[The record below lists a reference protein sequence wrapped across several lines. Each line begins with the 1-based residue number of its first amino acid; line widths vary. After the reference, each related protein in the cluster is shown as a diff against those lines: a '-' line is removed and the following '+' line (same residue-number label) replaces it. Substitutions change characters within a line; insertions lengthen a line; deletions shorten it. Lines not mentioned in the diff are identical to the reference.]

1 MISTVVFCKRTR
13 KGEELPMILESAQII
28 IIATIAIYLLSM
40 VLVGVY
46 FSKKGSS
53 GSSDEFYLGGRKMGP
68 VVTAMSAEASDMS
81 SYLLMGLPGL
91 AYLCGLPEVTWTA
104 VGLAIGTYLNWL
116 IVARRLRR
124 YSAHLGAITVPDFFS
139 RRFGDK
145 KHLLGCIAA
154 VLILIFFIPYTASGF
169 KAIGTLFNSLFGV
182 DYHTAMIVGAIVVIL
197 YTVMGGF
204 MAVCFTD
211 LIQSVFMSIA
221 LIIIVCFGVHQAG
234 GLSAVVDNAKA
245 LPGYLS
251 LTQGYNAATN
261 SASSFSGLS
270 IVSTLAW
277 GLGYFGMPH
286 ILLRFMA
293 AEEADKLSV
302 SRRIATVWVVIS
314 MFIAVFI
321 GIIGY
326 SVSAAGKLPFLTTS
340 SDAETII
347 IRLSSL
353 MSHYGLLLAI
363 AAGVILSGI
372 LAATMSTSDS
382 QLLAAASSVSQDL
395 LQDFFRIKLTPKGTM
410 LAARGTVV
418 AIALVGVFL
427 AWDPNSSVFRV
438 VSFAWAGFGAS
449 FGPLMLFSLFWKR
462 ANKWGALAG
471 MVTGSVMVFVWK
483 YLIAPMGG
491 AWAIYELLP
500 AFLCACVAIVAVSLL
515 TPAPDREVIE
525 VYEACRK

>member
-1 MISTVVFCKRTR
+1 M
-13 KGEELPMILESAQII
+13 SASQICI
-28 IIATIAIYLLSM
+28 VATIVVYLVAM

-46 FSKKGSS
+46 CSRKGAGGSS
-53 GSSDEFYLGGRKMGP
+53 HEFYLGGRKLGP

-91 AYLCGLPEVTWTA
+91 AYLCGVAEVGWTA
-104 VGLAIGTYLNWL
+104 IGLAIGTYLNWL
-116 IVARRLRR
+116 IVAKRLRR
-124 YSAHLGAITVPDFFS
+124 YSAHIGAITVPSFFS
-139 RRFGDK
+139 RRYRDEK
-145 KHLLGCIAA
+145 YVLSCIAA
-154 VLILIFFIPYTASGF
+154 VVILIFFIPYTASGF
-169 KAIGTLFNSLFGV
+169 KAMGTLFNSLFGV
-182 DYHTAMIVGAIVVIL
+182 NYHTAMIVGAIVVIG
-197 YTVMGGF
+197 YTVLGGF
-204 MAVCFTD
+204 LAVSTTD
-211 LIQSVFMSIA
+211 LIQSIVMTFALVF
-221 LIIIVCFGVHQAG
+221 IVFFGISQAG
-234 GLSAVVDNAKA
+234 GWESVTANATSM
-245 LPGYLS
+245 PGYLN
-251 LTQGYNAATN
+251 LTQGYDVATN
-261 SASSFSGLS
+261 QAGSFPALR

-293 AEEADKLSV
+293 IEDDTKLKT

-395 LQDFFRIKLTPKGTM
+395 LQDFFRIQLTPKGTM

-515 TPAPDREVIE
+515 TPAPDRDVIE
-525 VYEACRK
+525 TYEACRK

>member
-1 MISTVVFCKRTR
+1 MTGAQLT
-13 KGEELPMILESAQII
+13 ILITII
-28 IIATIAIYLLSM
+28 LYLAAM

-46 FSKKGSS
+46 FGKKGG
-53 GSSDEFYLGGRKMGP
+53 GSSSDDFYLGGRKMGP
-68 VVTAMSAEASDMS
+68 IVTAMSAEASDMS

-91 AYLCGLPEVTWTA
+91 AYLFGLPEVTWTA
-104 VGLAIGTYLNWL
+104 IGLALGTYLNWL

-124 YSAHLGAITVPDFFS
+124 YSARLGAITVPDFFA
-139 RRFGDK
+139 RRFGDDRN
-145 KHLLGCIAA
+145 LLSCLAA
-154 VLILIFFIPYTASGF
+154 LTILVFFVPYTASGF

-182 DYHTAMIVGAIVVIL
+182 EYHTAMIVGAIVVVL

-204 MAVCFTD
+204 MAVSFTD
-211 LIQSVFMSIA
+211 LIQSIFMTIA
-221 LIIIVCFGVHQAG
+221 LIVIVCFGIEQAG
-234 GLSAVVDNAKA
+234 GLDTVMDNARA

-251 LTQGYNAATN
+251 MTQGYD
-261 SASSFSGLS
+261 ASSGTAASFGTLS

-293 AEEADKLSV
+293 IREEKELNQ

-321 GIIGY
+321 GVIGY
-326 SVSAAGKLPFLTTS
+326 SVSAAGKIGFLTTS

-347 IRLSSL
+347 IRLADL
-353 MSHYGLLLAI
+353 MSRHGIFFAVM
-363 AAGVILSGI
+363 AGIILSGI
-372 LAATMSTSDS
+372 LAATMSTADS

-395 LQDFFRIKLTPKGTM
+395 AQGFFGMKMQGKTAMRLARLTV
-410 LAARGTVV
+410 A
-418 AIALVGVFL
+418 AIALIGMVL

-438 VSFAWAGFGAS
+438 VSFAWAGFGAA
-449 FGPLMLFSLFWKR
+449 FGPVMLFALFWKR

-471 MVTGSVMVFVWK
+471 MLTGGVMVFVWK

-491 AWAIYELLP
+491 SWGIYELLP
-500 AFLCACVAIVAVSLL
+500 AFIAASIALVVVSLA
-515 TPAPDREVIE
+515 TPAPDAGLTAVFEEV
-525 VYEACRK
+525 AGARKTR